1 MYEHSKCGQAIK
13 RALSEH
19 NIYYCSIDDF
29 CSGNIEELKKAVEK
43 VNPNVTSAD
52 SVAKAVEEV
61 KAMTT
66 KDDVVIVF
74 GSLSFLSLADE
85 AWNR

>member
-29 CSGNIEELKKAVEK
+29 CSGNIEELKKAVLFSCLEK
-43 VNPNVTSAD
+43 YLPEIISLNGKELVR
-52 SVAKAVEEV
+52 KIYEE
-61 KAMTT
+61 A
-66 KDDVVIVF
+66 
-74 GSLSFLSLADE
+74 GSLKK
-85 AWNR
+85 